1 MFPRKI
7 FVIFFLIL
15 IIFFSNFLLFPKP
28 LISPYLSIYRQNQT
42 NPLFTPTP
50 LPIITIGLVG
60 DLGLGRF
67 INANARELN
76 NFGYSFEKISSW
88 LLQNDFNLAN
98 LESPIV
104 DNCPTVY
111 HNTFKFCGDPSFLP
125 YLKQNKFILNL
136 ANNHIF
142 NYGQSGFSQTKS
154 YLDQNNIISFY
165 SHDPTNPYTST
176 TLDGISFGFLGF
188 DFVTNTSV
196 IASEAKQSQILD
208 LISLY
213 NPQVDYLI
221 VSIHWGNEYITNPET
236 WRIKLAHLMIDAGAD
251 IIHGHHPHVWQEYET
266 YQGKPIFY
274 SLGNFIFDQ
283 NWSKETSQTFII
295 RLTLNKNT
303 IHSIDKFPIQ
313 IKFNSQPV
321 ITQ

>member
-15 IIFFSNFLLFPKP
+15 IIFFSKFLLFPKP
-28 LISPYLSIYRQNQT
+28 LTPSLVSIFPQNQASPT
-42 NPLFTPTP
+42 STPTSFP
-50 LPIITIGLVG
+50 VITVGLVG

-76 NFGYSFEKISSW
+76 NFGYSFEKISPW
-88 LLQNDFNLAN
+88 LLQNDFTLAN

-104 DNCPTVY
+104 DDCPTVY

-165 SHDPTNPYTST
+165 SHDSANPYTTT
-176 TLDGISFGFLGF
+176 TLNGVSFGFLGF
-188 DFVTNTSV
+188 DFITNPSFD
-196 IASEAKQSQILD
+196 QSKVVE
-208 LISLY
+208 LITQYDS
-213 NPQVDYLI
+213 QVDYLI

-236 WRIKLAHLMIDAGAD
+236 WRINLAHLMVDAGAD

-295 RLTLNKNT
+295 RLTLDKNT
-303 IHSIDKFPIQ
+303 IHSIDKFPVQ

>member
-15 IIFFSNFLLFPKP
+15 IIFFSKILLFPKP
-28 LISPYLSIYRQNQT
+28 LTPSLVSIFPQNQT
-42 NPLFTPTP
+42 NPTSTPTP
-50 LPIITIGLVG
+50 LPVITIGLVG

-76 NFGYSFEKISSW
+76 DFGYSFEKISPW
-88 LLQNDFNLAN
+88 LLQNDFTLAN

-104 DNCPTVY
+104 DDCPTVY
-111 HNTFKFCGDPSFLP
+111 HNTFKFCGDPAFLP

-142 NYGQSGFSQTKS
+142 NYGQSGFSQTKN
-154 YLDQNNIISFY
+154 YLDQFNIISFY
-165 SHDPTNPYTST
+165 SHDSANPYTST
-176 TLDGISFGFLGF
+176 TIDGISFGFLGF
-188 DFVTNTSV
+188 DFITNPSFDQSKV
-196 IASEAKQSQILD
+196 IG
-208 LISLY
+208 LITKY

-221 VSIHWGNEYITNPET
+221 VSIHWGNEYIANPET
-236 WRIKLAHLMIDAGAD
+236 WRINLAHLMIDSGAD

-283 NWSKETSQTFII
+283 NWSKATSETFII
-295 RLTLNKNT
+295 RLTLDKNS

-313 IKFNSQPV
+313 IKFNSQPI